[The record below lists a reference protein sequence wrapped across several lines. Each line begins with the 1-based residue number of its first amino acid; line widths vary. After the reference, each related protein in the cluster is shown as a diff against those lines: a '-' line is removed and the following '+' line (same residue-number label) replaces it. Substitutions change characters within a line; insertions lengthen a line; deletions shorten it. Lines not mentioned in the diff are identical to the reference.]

1 MNQAIR
7 NTWIAIMVLFLAIM
21 GSLTYVQFFAAD
33 ELNANPLNRRQLYQ
47 DFDMARGAILVDGSP
62 IAESVRTDQGQ
73 FEYQRVYHDAQLYS
87 HLTGFYSLAAGS
99 THLESVMDEYL
110 AGRSDEQA
118 FDRLL
123 NLFTGSSTEGAS
135 VELTIDGQLQQEVYD
150 ILPDDVPITAV
161 VTEVE
166 TGNIKAM
173 VSKPSY
179 DTNLLTVPSTGQAQE
194 NLQAIEERP
203 GFSPYRNPAIADVY
217 APGSTFK
224 VLDLVAAS
232 ESGEYDVDSTVP
244 NPPSLEFPGTDYT
257 INNFDRGICAR
268 QPDEAP
274 LRFVVAQS
282 CNTPFAQMAEAVGED
297 ALRDVAERFGFGQP
311 LNIPQRVE
319 PSVFPQELST
329 TELAQA
335 SIGQFDVRTTALQ
348 MNMVAMGIANDG
360 VIMKPNLIEQI
371 IAPDLKVIED
381 PQPEEFS
388 TATTKEVAD
397 QVTELMR
404 EPLDGGTAAAAQVR
418 GLDIAAKTGT
428 AQTGRTDE
436 NGNPT
441 HTVNSWITGFA
452 PADDP
457 QYAVTIMVPNID
469 YETGHSLTSPN
480 MKKIL
485 EAVFNK

>member
-7 NTWIAIMVLFLAIM
+7 NTWIALMVLFVAIM
-21 GSLTYVQFFAAD
+21 GSLTYVQFFTAD

-73 FEYQRVYHDAQLYS
+73 FEYQRVYHDPLLYS

-135 VELTIDGQLQQEVYD
+135 VELTIDGALQQEIYD

-161 VTEVE
+161 VTDVR
-166 TGNIKAM
+166 TGDIQAM

-179 DTNLLTVPSTGQAQE
+179 DTNLLTVPSTAQAQE

-203 GFSPYRNPAIADVY
+203 GFSPYRNPAIADLV

-224 VLDLVAAS
+224 ILDLVAAL
-232 ESGEYDVDSTVP
+232 ESGEYDVDSELP
-244 NPPSLEFPGTDYT
+244 NPPSLDLPGSSTPLR
-257 INNFDRGICAR
+257 NFEEGICER
-268 QPDEAP
+268 RPEEAS
-274 LRFVVAQS
+274 LRFIVAQS
-282 CNTPFAQMAEAVGED
+282 CNTPFAQIAATVGED
-297 ALRDVAERFGFGQP
+297 ALRDVSERFGFGQP
-311 LNIPQRVE
+311 LSIPQRVE
-319 PSVFPQELST
+319 PSRFPQELDPAL
-329 TELAQA
+329 LALS
-335 SIGQFDVRTTALQ
+335 SIGQYDVAATALQ
-348 MNMVAMGIANDG
+348 MNMVSMGIANDG
-360 VIMKPNLIEQI
+360 VIMKPNLIDQI
-371 IAPDLKVIED
+371 IAPDLKVLED

-388 TATTKEVAD
+388 TATTPEVAD

-404 EPLDGGTAAAAQVR
+404 EPLDGGTAAAARVP
-418 GLDIAAKTGT
+418 GLDVAAKTGT
-428 AQTGRTDE
+428 AQIGGDSD
-436 NGNPT
+436 N
-441 HTVNSWITGFA
+441 VNSWITGFA